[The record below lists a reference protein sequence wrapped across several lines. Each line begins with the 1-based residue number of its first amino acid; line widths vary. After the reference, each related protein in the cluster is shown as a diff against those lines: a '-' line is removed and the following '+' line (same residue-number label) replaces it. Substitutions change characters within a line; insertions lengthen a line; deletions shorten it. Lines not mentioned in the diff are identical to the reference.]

1 MKPNGSMT
9 LSFASVYVDYFA
21 GKAGDS
27 KNLMKVNEFM
37 NRNFI
42 DIAVSDRY
50 PNAYMINLKVDV

>member
-1 MKPNGSMT
+1 MT